1 MKITGT
7 ALSLNVADVAASAA
21 FATTHFGFTEA
32 MADDGFVSLAHPD
45 AGVNIVFLR
54 TGLGTFK
61 PTSIAGPAGQGLLI
75 AFVVDD
81 LDAEFALYGI
91 ARRRLTGLRTAAG
104 VIRVVEMRPLTP
116 RATLALVAV
125 RDREYL
131 LAVGQ
136 SGATLIAQVRG
147 EADPGPPDFQAVLAE
162 QEP

>member
-1 MKITGT
+1 MRALAALLLLVPAPALGADSLPVGRMLLQTGW
-7 ALSLNVADVAASAA
+7 ALLLVV
-21 FATTHFGFTEA
+21 
-32 MADDGFVSLAHPD
+32 
-45 AGVNIVFLR
+45 
-54 TGLGTFK
+54 GL
-61 PTSIAGPAGQGLLI
+61 IL
-75 AFVVDD
+75 
-81 LDAEFALYGI
+81 ALYGI

-104 VIRVVEMRPLTP
+104 AIRVVEMRPLTP

-136 SGATLIAQVRG
+136 SGATLIAQVHG

>member
-1 MKITGT
+1 MRALAVPVALVAITLLAPAPVLAADSLPMGRMLLQT
-7 ALSLNVADVAASAA
+7 GWALLVVV
-21 FATTHFGFTEA
+21 GLI
-32 MADDGFVSLAHPD
+32 LA
-45 AGVNIVFLR
+45 I
-54 TGLGTFK
+54 
-61 PTSIAGPAGQGLLI
+61 
-75 AFVVDD
+75 
-81 LDAEFALYGI
+81 YGI
-91 ARRRLTGLRTAAG
+91 ARRRLVPGRSSGNL
-104 VIRVVEMRPLTP
+104 IRVVEMRPLTP

>member
-1 MKITGT
+1 MRALAALLLLVPAPALGADSLPVGRMLLQTGW
-7 ALSLNVADVAASAA
+7 ALLLVV
-21 FATTHFGFTEA
+21 
-32 MADDGFVSLAHPD
+32 
-45 AGVNIVFLR
+45 
-54 TGLGTFK
+54 GL
-61 PTSIAGPAGQGLLI
+61 IL
-75 AFVVDD
+75 
-81 LDAEFALYGI
+81 ALYGI

-162 QEP
+162 QEGGGGAVYPAGHGH